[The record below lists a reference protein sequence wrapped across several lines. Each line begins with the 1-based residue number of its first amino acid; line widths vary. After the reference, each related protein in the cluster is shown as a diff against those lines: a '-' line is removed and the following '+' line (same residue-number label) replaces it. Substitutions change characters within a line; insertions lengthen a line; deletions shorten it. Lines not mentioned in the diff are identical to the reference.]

1 MLISFHMLDH
11 FQAMYHAKQV
21 DGFVETHGKDYAS
34 IKIIKH
40 DENIKEWHARNLGVY
55 VFLFESMPFLF

>member
-1 MLISFHMLDH
+1 MLDH

-40 DENIKEWHARNLGVY
+40 DENIKEWHARNLGV
-55 VFLFESMPFLF
+55 